1 MMTDR
6 SRLQPYIRPLGGV
19 FLITPGPDGN
29 RALVP
34 HLLGVIV
41 NLVTSKLS
49 GSTRAGLTCIAIIS
63 SSIAMNVVSGLVL
76 LNSYARNSFQ
86 VGCTYCSFFAIKAHS
101 TRAFLFASAT
111 EVRLTPR
118 LFFKLVSQRL
128 FWSFFDS
135 HLKTTERA
143 P

>member
-1 MMTDR
+1 MDR
-6 SRLQPYIRPLGGV
+6 SRLQPYIRPLDGV

-41 NLVTSKLS
+41 KLVTSKLS

-63 SSIAMNVVSGLVL
+63 SSIATSILSGFIL
-76 LNSYARNSFQ
+76 LRSLAHSSFQ
-86 VGCTYCSFFAIKAHS
+86 ADCRYCSSFAIKAHR
-101 TRAFLFASAT
+101 TRAFLFANAT

-118 LFFKLVSQRL
+118 RFFRLVSQRL
-128 FWSFFDS
+128 FRSLFDS
-135 HLKTTERA
+135 HLNTTERA